1 MLSFFFFL
9 AKGSFSQANLEL
21 IEAELESS
29 IKNVLENLE
38 IQNQLTWSKTIL
50 ETRARRLEEESN
62 LNDEL
67 LRSLQ
72 KKADRMYSSLYQCPK
87 IRLRQFQPLD
97 LNTNL
102 PYSFPEVT
110 VSFNLCNI
118 FLTNRNNCSY
128 FLALSAS
135 RGNISA
141 TYRN

>member
-1 MLSFFFFL
+1 M
-9 AKGSFSQANLEL
+9 KGSFSQANLDL

-29 IKNVLENLE
+29 IKNVLEKLE

-50 ETRARRLEEESN
+50 ETRTRRLEEESK

-72 KKADRMYSSLYQCPK
+72 RKADQMYSSLYQCPK

-110 VSFNLCNI
+110 VRCFLFDK

-135 RGNISA
+135 WRNITT